1 MTDRNIAQILI
12 KFEPEEEAG
21 DQESNANVKTDAADY
36 LQPEAWDWWTGVAGS
51 WLADRDIA
59 QILTKFGREEEALDQ
74 ESKANKKTD
83 AADYLQPEAGD
94 WWTGVVSSWLTATLH
109 RSWLSLDQKKK
120 LLTKWE

>member
-51 WLADRDIA
+51 WLTDRDIA
-59 QILTKFGREEEALDQ
+59 QILTKFGWEEEALDR
-74 ESKANKKTD
+74 ESKANEKTD

-94 WWTGVVSSWLTATLH
+94 WWTGVVGSWLTATLH
-109 RSWLSLDQKKK
+109 RSW
-120 LLTKWE
+120 